1 MPRGVL
7 LLAAFVL
14 TVATGCASGSL
25 AASPPTAQEP
35 DCRGGGYYN
44 RAAGFCVSGGPYRP
58 DIV

>member
-14 TVATGCASGSL
+14 AVGTGCASGSL
-25 AASPPTAQEP
+25 AGDGTGRASPPTAQEP

-44 RAAGFCVSGGPYRP
+44 RAAGFCVSGGP
-58 DIV
+58 